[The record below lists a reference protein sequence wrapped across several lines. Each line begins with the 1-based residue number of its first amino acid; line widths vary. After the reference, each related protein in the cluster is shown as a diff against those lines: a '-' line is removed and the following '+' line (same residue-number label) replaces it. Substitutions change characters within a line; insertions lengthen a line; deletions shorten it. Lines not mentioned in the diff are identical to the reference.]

1 MLQKY
6 QEILQCI
13 QTTLPCSRHCIH
25 KANTASVLFVSL
37 PVMSMGSR
45 AKASSSL
52 GTSVVCSVWSVVLGR
67 ASTGHESGLSGAPA
81 ADGNITIRYLHD

>member
-1 MLQKY
+1 MILDLMVKY
-6 QEILQCI
+6 ALTRFPSSQNYKHNVNM
-13 QTTLPCSRHCIH
+13 T
-25 KANTASVLFVSL
+25 SVLFVPL

-67 ASTGHESGLSGAPA
+67 ASTGPESGLSGAPA
-81 ADGNITIRYLHD
+81 ADGNIS